1 MISVLIVLGLISSLS
16 IPVFIYTTTSQ
27 PKDKVLLLR
36 TISLGMVIWSAVMG
50 YVWLFYLALLTSIPF
65 LILGF
70 LLLITSYLYKAKSKD
85 GIKQNKYLDKLVWF
99 LLIIAIGVNYL
110 GYSTFI

>member
-16 IPVFIYTTTSQ
+16 IPVLIYTTTSQ
-27 PKDKVLLLR
+27 PKDKILLLR

-50 YVWLFYLALLTSIPF
+50 YVWLFYLALITSIPF
-65 LILGF
+65 LVIGF

-85 GIKQNKYLDKLVWF
+85 RRKQNKYLDVLVWF